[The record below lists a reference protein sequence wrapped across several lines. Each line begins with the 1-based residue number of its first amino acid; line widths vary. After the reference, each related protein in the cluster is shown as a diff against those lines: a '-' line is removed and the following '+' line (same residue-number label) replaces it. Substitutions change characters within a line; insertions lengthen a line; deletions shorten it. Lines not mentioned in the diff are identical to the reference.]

1 MFLSMGVNQ
10 RSTKHSVWLNP
21 LLLVALGVAVVC
33 LGFLYRLSQISGEI
47 GQQSNTAVMSQTS
60 EVLIERLPVTTQDTS
75 APSIS
80 IETVPARVE
89 KADEQHPYAR
99 RLSELRTQYRYPMN
113 MNDNVDEQGRS
124 PEVRFPQMYEQFT
137 QWFYEDPDLFIE
149 LLKTQRSDFYLAH
162 TLKLVINESNVSLLS
177 KHLHVRELEIIS
189 VAYENKLHIQN
200 PEPFLEIFD
209 QFAGNNIIEYSTDI
223 LNAAADIDYWG
234 RRDVF
239 IEQAINN
246 PTPQKYF
253 ETLERKGHED
263 LHQLAEQMWLVHSAD
278 DYPTNLTNRASY
290 IERIRVAYAYGVD
303 ESKKAIG
310 TLLQDGIRVS
320 DTINNYTDVK
330 NASEN
335 FTEIRASLIYN
346 PKTMLWVNP

>member
-1 MFLSMGVNQ
+1 
-10 RSTKHSVWLNP
+10 
-21 LLLVALGVAVVC
+21 
-33 LGFLYRLSQISGEI
+33 
-47 GQQSNTAVMSQTS
+47 MSQMS
-60 EVLIERLPVTTQDTS
+60 EVHIEGLPVTTQDTS
-75 APSIS
+75 APSTNIAV
-80 IETVPARVE
+80 VPARVE
-89 KADEQHPYAR
+89 KEDERHPYAR

-113 MNDNVDEQGRS
+113 MINYLDEQGRS
-124 PEVRFPQMYEQFT
+124 PEVRFPQMYDQFT

-177 KHLHVRELEIIS
+177 KHLHVRELEIFS

-209 QFAGNNIIEYSTDI
+209 QFAGNNFIEYSTDI

-263 LHQLAEQMWLVHSAD
+263 LHQLAEQMWLIHSAD

-290 IERIRVAYAYGVD
+290 IERIRLAYAYGVD
-303 ESKKAIG
+303 ESKQAIAA
-310 TLLQDGIRVS
+310 LLADGIRVAE
-320 DTINNYTDVK
+320 TIDEYTNLE
-330 NASEN
+330 NASEK
-335 FTEIRASLIYN
+335 FDEVQAELVFDEIIGRWAL
-346 PKTMLWVNP
+346 P